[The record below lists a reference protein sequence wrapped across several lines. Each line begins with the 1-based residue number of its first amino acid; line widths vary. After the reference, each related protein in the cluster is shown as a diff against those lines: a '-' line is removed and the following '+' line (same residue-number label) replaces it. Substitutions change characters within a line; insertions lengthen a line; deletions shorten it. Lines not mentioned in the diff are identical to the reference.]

1 MKSSKKVLAFA
12 LAAAMVVTAV
22 PATNAQAAS
31 TAKLSA
37 TKATVYSEGY
47 KTVTVKTPKSWKSV
61 KVTATSSKKSVA
73 TVKKTAA
80 KKIKVTG
87 VKPGTAKVTVKVTYK
102 TSTKKSAK
110 TKTKKLTYTMKVAKV
125 GVALSGDSVVAI
137 GSTTKLTNTKKN
149 SSRAK
154 ITYTSSDDSIA
165 TVAADGTV
173 TGVKAG
179 KATITAKI
187 TVGKDSATT
196 TKDVEVKNYVL
207 STVAQNKL
215 TELTATVTG
224 NTKNLKAS
232 DFTVKSEATNVV
244 YPVSKVT
251 VDSKDASKVT
261 LTLFSELKD
270 AATYDVT
277 LDGITKT
284 FVASDGKVASI
295 ALDKATIPYAT
306 ETEVKLVS
314 KDANGV
320 VVKELKYG
328 ETDSNYDFTINTNGN
343 GYTNGSKLYLNK
355 VGDTATAEITYKT
368 GKYDQNGKPE
378 GNIGPNKVTITASAQ
393 SEINN
398 FAVRIDDSAKKF
410 DKAKDTNKIAVN
422 ETKVAM
428 FKIQN
433 ADNQEISD
441 YSKYTFESSDKS
453 VLMLA
458 SNKVGT
464 NNSIAITALKNG
476 TAYILVKKDDKVV
489 GSVAIDIVAERA
501 VATLDVDKSAV
512 TLSQDLT
519 NDTKKVNVTLKDQYG
534 DKWAG
539 DYNLNVECLSTDAK
553 NAQGNTLTVNAV
565 NANAA
570 SKYFTFT
577 AKTGKDVTFNA
588 TAEKGNYVYKISY
601 KKDNKEVAAKTVSV
615 AVKKADVNATVSA
628 YRLDIDNSN
637 VDMKVDND
645 NKEKTI
651 NIQMIG
657 VADGVDKEVENDA
670 TFTVKKADG
679 TKIFV
684 GNKNA
689 ETTTHAAISASTG
702 SLVVKPVIISGG
714 ALAVKQLDAG
724 TYTVIAEKNI
734 VENGTTKTVTI
745 STSFT
750 ITDTQAKAEVEVK
763 NNTVTGNTVEQM
775 LKDAII
781 VAFDGKTYTSVAS
794 VTDKDGALNIGEV
807 EATLN
812 DGTKIKKDNNN
823 LNTNISAGK
832 YFTVTKLTVKVNVAT
847 GIDTYVTVTV
857 PGTIT
862 AK

>member
-1 MKSSKKVLAFA
+1 
-12 LAAAMVVTAV
+12 
-22 PATNAQAAS
+22 
-31 TAKLSA
+31 
-37 TKATVYSEGY
+37 
-47 KTVTVKTPKSWKSV
+47 
-61 KVTATSSKKSVA
+61 
-73 TVKKTAA
+73 
-80 KKIKVTG
+80 
-87 VKPGTAKVTVKVTYK
+87 
-102 TSTKKSAK
+102 
-110 TKTKKLTYTMKVAKV
+110 
-125 GVALSGDSVVAI
+125 
-137 GSTTKLTNTKKN
+137 
-149 SSRAK
+149 
-154 ITYTSSDDSIA
+154 
-165 TVAADGTV
+165 
-173 TGVKAG
+173 
-179 KATITAKI
+179 
-187 TVGKDSATT
+187 
-196 TKDVEVKNYVL
+196 
-207 STVAQNKL
+207 
-215 TELTATVTG
+215 
-224 NTKNLKAS
+224 
-232 DFTVKSEATNVV
+232 
-244 YPVSKVT
+244 
-251 VDSKDASKVT
+251 
-261 LTLFSELKD
+261 
-270 AATYDVT
+270 
-277 LDGITKT
+277 
-284 FVASDGKVASI
+284 
-295 ALDKATIPYAT
+295 
-306 ETEVKLVS
+306 
-314 KDANGV
+314 
-320 VVKELKYG
+320 
-328 ETDSNYDFTINTNGN
+328 
-343 GYTNGSKLYLNK
+343 
-355 VGDTATAEITYKT
+355 
-368 GKYDQNGKPE
+368 
-378 GNIGPNKVTITASAQ
+378 
-393 SEINN
+393 
-398 FAVRIDDSAKKF
+398 
-410 DKAKDTNKIAVN
+410 
-422 ETKVAM
+422 M

-458 SNKVGT
+458 SDKVGT

-512 TLSQDLT
+512 TLSKDL

-553 NAQGNTLTVNAV
+553 DAQGNTLTVNAV

-645 NKEKTI
+645 NKAKTI
-651 NIQMIG
+651 NIQVIG
-657 VADGVDKEVENDA
+657 VADGVDKEVEDDA

-684 GNKNA
+684 GNKNV
-689 ETTTHAAISASTG
+689 ETTTHAAISAETG

-781 VAFDGKTYTSVAS
+781 VTFDGKTYTSVAS